1 MRRLAVIVV
10 AGVMLLATRAAG
22 DVTIA
27 MRSWAR
33 VQAAPITVA
42 DVADVRGDPAEAAR
56 LGAAVVLAESRTGA
70 GDWVTVDVE
79 MVRAAVDAGGVV
91 NWGRVSLSGSRCAV
105 RVGAAPPR
113 PANREA
119 GAGDEAGATRA
130 PQAEPSAPIEGTL
143 RALVIER
150 LGAMY
155 AVGPADLRVVFDPG
169 RDSARLDQ
177 PLGAGETTI
186 IEPGASTS
194 SGRVPVRIDVYRGDR
209 IVRSLDCGTRVEVRR
224 PVLVALRTLERG
236 DGVSAEALAAESRWV
251 SPGAEQ
257 PLDLD
262 RAQGSVARRR
272 VLAGTVITAADVQAA
287 LACARGDE
295 VWVHVLS
302 GELRMRIKARAL
314 GSARDGEMVK
324 LQVDGSKK
332 CFEARMS
339 GRGVAVV
346 SVADGHGPME
356 VDGEARAARSTD
368 DTRHGL
374 VASDEDVP
382 QPGNWDIDPKDLT
395 PEALAAEGKAARASG
410 KAGARRAATVREN
423 LRDRRSPSLR
433 AKQDAQTSKEK
444 AR

>member
-1 MRRLAVIVV
+1 MVGAVLALVP
-10 AGVMLLATRAAG
+10 RAAG
-22 DVTIA
+22 DVAVTL
-27 MRSWAR
+27 RSWAR
-33 VQAAPITVA
+33 VQSAPITLT
-42 DVADVRGDPAEAAR
+42 DVADVRGEPGEAAR
-56 LGAAVVLAESRTGA
+56 VGAAVVLSEAPA
-70 GDWVTVDVE
+70 GEWITIDID
-79 MVRAAVDAGGVV
+79 MVRGALEASGPV

-105 RVGAAPPR
+105 RVGTTPPPKQPKPAHATATDAASGRVPSPDD
-113 PANREA
+113 PAPA
-119 GAGDEAGATRA
+119 
-130 PQAEPSAPIEGTL
+130 EGTL

-194 SGRVPVRIDVYRGDR
+194 SGRVPVRIDVYQGDR
-209 IVRSLDCGTRVEVRR
+209 ILRSLDCGTRVEVRR
-224 PVLVALRTLERG
+224 PALVALRTLERG
-236 DGVSAEALAAESRWV
+236 DEVGAEAVGHESRWV

-257 PLDLD
+257 PLDKD
-262 RAQGSVARRR
+262 RTVGSVARRR
-272 VLAGTVITAADVQAA
+272 VLAGGVITAADVQAA

-314 GSARDGEMVK
+314 ANARDGEMVK

-346 SVADGHGPME
+346 AVRDGRGPLE
-356 VDGEARAARSTD
+356 VEGAPRPRAAGAARADNPA
-368 DTRHGL
+368 
-374 VASDEDVP
+374 VASADEP
-382 QPGNWDIDPKDLT
+382 IPGNWDIDANDLT
-395 PEALAAEGKAARASG
+395 PEAPAAEARTKGAPAQARAP
-410 KAGARRAATVREN
+410 KTVTVREN

-433 AKQDAQTSKEK
+433 AKQEAQSGKEK